1 MNNKIFE
8 IDKDFNDKTF
18 HEFNLDNPIILNQNN
33 YFSKLSHSDTKKT
46 IYLQLP
52 KCVSKN
58 GIIKSN
64 NKSYIEL
71 VFNSS
76 EKNVIEFFENLE
88 YFLINKIYD
97 NKNLWFYES
106 NNMSYEDI
114 QDLLAPIMR
123 SYKSGK
129 NFIIKANI
137 KNDKFNLYDENEKKV
152 NVDDYNKEFD
162 IIPVINLNG
171 IKLSSKN
178 FLIEIIL
185 VQFMIIYPE
194 DIFENNFLINLNKN
208 TLEKKNLDSDKT
220 SELTKQTQQE
230 ENLDEKELQQEKLDE
245 EELQQEKLDEEEK
258 QQEKL
263 DEEELQQEKL
273 HEKKV
278 QQEKLDKE
286 EKQQE
291 KLDEE
296 EKQEKETNKLLDQDS
311 KKDLLLKKINNNLNL
326 VDCDEV
332 DIDLNEKH
340 DIIELT
346 NHETIYLEIYKKAR
360 KKAKDIKKNAIQAFI
375 EAKNI
380 KAQYN
385 LDYNDS
391 SSDEEDGEFI

>member
-230 ENLDEKELQQEKLDE
+230 ENLDEKELQQEKL
-245 EELQQEKLDEEEK
+245 
-258 QQEKL
+258 
-263 DEEELQQEKL
+263 

>member
-76 EKNVIEFFENLE
+76 EKNVIEFFENLK
-88 YFLINKIYD
+88 YFLIKKIYD
-97 NKNLWFYES
+97 NKNLLFYES
-106 NNMSYEDI
+106 INMSYEDI

-208 TLEKKNLDSDKT
+208 TLKKKNLDSDKT

-230 ENLDEKELQQEKLDE
+230 
-245 EELQQEKLDEEEK
+245 
-258 QQEKL
+258 
-263 DEEELQQEKL
+263 
-273 HEKKV
+273 
-278 QQEKLDKE
+278 
-286 EKQQE
+286 
-291 KLDEE
+291 
-296 EKQEKETNKLLDQDS
+296 
-311 KKDLLLKKINNNLNL
+311 
-326 VDCDEV
+326 
-332 DIDLNEKH
+332 
-340 DIIELT
+340 
-346 NHETIYLEIYKKAR
+346 
-360 KKAKDIKKNAIQAFI
+360 
-375 EAKNI
+375 
-380 KAQYN
+380 
-385 LDYNDS
+385 
-391 SSDEEDGEFI
+391 